1 MAHHVEMLVHR
12 RLHGDDGEAATL
24 AQGLD
29 DDDDD
34 DDDGDVVVDN
44 GNLTHH
50 DTVQSLE
57 I

>member
-34 DDDGDVVVDN
+34 GDVVVVDN